1 MIVVIYFTTSH
12 GSSEIVFENFL
23 SQYNT
28 MKNTFKRYAIF
39 AAFSAVLTA
48 NPAKAANSFYA
59 PGDLVLYF
67 QQEGGTNTLYANLGS
82 AATLY
87 RGTAAGAADG
97 VNNINFLNLSSSLTT
112 AFGAGWASDPS
123 VYAGLAGVYS
133 SNNTNSILVDGDPSR
148 TIYMSASRQSVGTVG
163 IADSNGY
170 TINTNTGMT
179 AGSSAVINQN
189 NILENIYTTTVAISP
204 TSVSKI
210 DENNPFIIPGLQG
223 AAFNDNFPGGV
234 QQRGTTGTF
243 GDFGAAGTT
252 EFALDLFRILGKVG
266 IANQV
271 EGDLRVGS
279 YEGTV
284 TVNTTGEVSFIANAV
299 PEPSSLAITG
309 LALGA
314 LALRRRRSA

>member
-1 MIVVIYFTTSH
+1 MIVLIYFTTSH
-12 GSSEIVFENFL
+12 GLSEIVFENFL

-39 AAFSAVLTA
+39 AAFTAALTA

-87 RGTAAGAADG
+87 RGSAAGSADG
-97 VNNINFLNLSSSLTT
+97 VNNVNFLNLNSSLTT
-112 AFGAGWASDPS
+112 AFGAGWASDTS
-123 VYAGLAGVYS
+123 IYSGLAGVFS
-133 SNNTNSILVDGDPSR
+133 SSSTSSALVDGDPAR
-148 TIYMSASRQSVGTVG
+148 TLYLSASRQSVGTVG
-163 IADSNGY
+163 NADSNGY
-170 TINTNTGMT
+170 TIVTNTGMST
-179 AGSSAVINQN
+179 GATLITQQN
-189 NILENIYTTTVAISP
+189 NILENIYTTAVAISP
-204 TSVSKI
+204 TGVSFI
-210 DENNPFIIPGLQG
+210 DDNNPFVGPGLQG
-223 AAFNDNFPGGV
+223 TAFNIIGGGV

-243 GDFGAAGTT
+243 GNFGAAGST
-252 EFALDLFRILGKVG
+252 EFALDLFRIVGKTGIVG
-266 IANQV
+266 QV

-284 TVNTTGEVSFIANAV
+284 TVGTTGEVSFIANAV
-299 PEPSSLAITG
+299 PEPSSLALTG
-309 LALGA
+309 LAVGA